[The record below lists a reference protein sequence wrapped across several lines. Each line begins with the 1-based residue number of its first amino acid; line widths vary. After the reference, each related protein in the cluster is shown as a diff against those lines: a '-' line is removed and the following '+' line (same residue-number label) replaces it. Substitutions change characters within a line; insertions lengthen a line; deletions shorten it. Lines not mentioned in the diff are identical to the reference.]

1 MYTKKFW
8 VDAVERVVATYV
20 ETFLGLMIGSAF
32 VDSGKLNMG
41 AVTAAA
47 VAALPAALSLIKA
60 LVASR
65 LGDPATASL
74 VEAPLEDR
82 SDLGA

>member
-1 MYTKKFW
+1 MYTKKYW
-8 VDAVERVVATYV
+8 VDVTERVIATYL
-20 ETFLGLMIGSAF
+20 EAFLGLMIGSAF

-41 AVTAAA
+41 AVAAA
-47 VAALPAALSLIKA
+47 GIAALPAALSLIKA

-65 LGDPATASL
+65 LGDPASASL
-74 VEAPLEDR
+74 VDAPLEDR

>member
-1 MYTKKFW
+1 MNKKYW
-8 VDAVERVVATYV
+8 VDVVERVVATYV
-20 ETFLGLMIGSAF
+20 EVFLGLVIGSAF

-41 AVTAAA
+41 AVTAAGI
-47 VAALPAALSLIKA
+47 AALPAALSLIKS

-65 LGDPATASL
+65 LGDPSSASL
-74 VEAPLEDR
+74 VEPAAVGG

>member
-1 MYTKKFW
+1 MNKKFW

-20 ETFLGLMIGSAF
+20 EVFLGLIIGSAF

-41 AVTAAA
+41 AITAAGI
-47 VAALPAALSLIKA
+47 AALPAALSLVKA

-65 LGDPATASL
+65 LGDPETASL
-74 VEAPLEDR
+74 VDAPLETR
-82 SDLGA
+82 SLGA